1 MHQSELQKRT
11 LQTKIPFQCALRSRH
26 LSTHTK
32 AIIQVTKQLPLL
44 QNAPSPVQAV
54 RDGGRLQRPQ
64 GLTSELPTFCLS
76 RVKRQTGLAYK
87 GITLKNRNWR
97 KDISSIQRLGWV
109 FSMTQSRLSPF
120 CIILILLCC
129 RNPASSAVPGR
140 CRCCTAS
147 LILPFKQRE
156 EAFFKFLSY
165 LSLICWTFRARSG

>member
-11 LQTKIPFQCALRSRH
+11 SRTKIPSQCALRCRH
-26 LSTHTK
+26 LSKHTK

-44 QNAPSPVQAV
+44 QNAPSPVQAA

-87 GITLKNRNWR
+87 GITLKNRNGR
-97 KDISSIQRLGWV
+97 KDISSIQRLGCFF

-120 CIILILLCC
+120 CIILILPCC
-129 RNPASSAVPGR
+129 RNPASSAVTGH
-140 CRCCTAS
+140 
-147 LILPFKQRE
+147 
-156 EAFFKFLSY
+156 
-165 LSLICWTFRARSG
+165 